1 MDEVQK
7 YKSPKTK
14 KNQYTLIDSPGEKKT
29 LLFLGCL
36 FFTACALIF
45 LLIEGFLGYLLFITT
60 IIFVSQYYVLLIF
73 PKSSYTKIG
82 KEGIITKSQWTF
94 FQELII
100 PWRKIS
106 FFYLDEKG
114 IFIRI
119 KFEEGAQINLFER
132 YFGLP
137 FTKYLQDTLN
147 NSLEKYK
154 K

>member
-7 YKSPKTK
+7 YKSSKTK
-14 KNQYTLIDSPGEKKT
+14 KSQYILIDSPGDKKT
-29 LLFLGCL
+29 LLFLGSL
-36 FFTACALIF
+36 FFTAFALIF
-45 LLIEGFLGYLLFITT
+45 LLIEGFFGYLLFITT
-60 IIFVSQYYVLLIF
+60 LIFVSQYYVLLIF

-106 FFYLDEKG
+106 FFYQDEKG

-119 KFEEGAQINLFER
+119 KFAEGSQINLFER

-137 FTKYLQDTLN
+137 FTKNLQDTLN
-147 NSLEKYK
+147 NSLEEYK